1 MVSPVVDHFG
11 LLAPFYDR
19 AIRFSRLEQMLELAG
34 LPVDGLLLD
43 AGGGTGRV
51 AAALRPYVRE
61 VVVADLSIGM
71 LRQARRKGLN
81 GIVTLAE
88 ALPFADGS
96 FERVVMVDTLH
107 HVIHQ
112 GETVSE
118 LWRVL
123 KPGGRLVIEE
133 PDVRDWRVKLV
144 ALAEKLALMR
154 SHFLSPPTIAALFPP
169 EARVTVESERWNA
182 WVIAEK

>member
-1 MVSPVVDHFG
+1 MVDHFDR
-11 LLAPFYDR
+11 LAPFYDR
-19 AIRFSRLEQMLELAG
+19 AIRFSRLEHMMEFAG
-34 LPVDGLLLD
+34 LPADGLLLD

-71 LRQARRKGLN
+71 LRQARRKGLET
-81 GIVTLAE
+81 IITPIE

-154 SHFLSPPTIAALFPP
+154 SHFLSPPEVAALLPP
-169 EARVTVESERWNA
+169 EARVSVHSERWNA
-182 WVIAEK
+182 WLIVEK